1 MLSAVCHL
9 VYSYCIHLIADY
21 SKFLIYNCYI
31 YIQFLELRL
40 RTVDVLLSAIL
51 LIAIL
56 LIAILLIAILLS
68 ATYIVDREA
77 SLMHES
83 PQVI

>member
-56 LIAILLIAILLS
+56 LIAILLS